1 MMGHKT
7 SQGLF
12 VPLRGSHKTI
22 HWAANE
28 AGQASRQPPG
38 GVGERGVG
46 WGGRRIGCLGSIGL

>member
-38 GVGERGVG
+38 GWERGR